1 MNVIEGLREAVR
13 SLFANKLRSILTAL
27 GIVIGVA
34 AVIAVIAI
42 GQGGK
47 AVVINELEGWGSNM
61 MWVEPNEVVYDD
73 TQRRTPMDDKDVET
87 LSSYDE
93 VIAVAPLADVR
104 SDARYR
110 GSSEAVR
117 MRGTTAHFRLIRAF
131 GLSEGRFLSQAD
143 DEGQLKVAVLRP
155 GIRDKLFGKGAPS
168 VGKMVRIGNSEFTV
182 VGVTEEYKRG
192 FTNDGTDNDTI
203 FIPFSVAQKMR
214 GTWEVR
220 FIFLKV
226 ESADMIDEVGGRIT
240 SHLNRRYGLI
250 GKESRFQVG
259 KAKEIIASA
268 NRILGTMAAIIS
280 GIAAISLLVGG
291 IGIMNIMFVS
301 VVERT
306 REIGVRKAIGAKR
319 ADILSQFLIEAV
331 SLCLMGGLIGT
342 LIGVGGAQLAS
353 LLARWPSLV
362 SWGSVVLALGV
373 SLAIGVFFGIYPAYR
388 AAKLDPVEALRFEG

>member
-1 MNVIEGLREAVR
+1 VNVIEGLKEAAR
-13 SLFANKLRSILTAL
+13 SLFANKLRSALTAL

-61 MWVEPNEVVYDD
+61 MWVEPNDKAYDD
-73 TQRRTPMDDKDVET
+73 TVRRTPMDDKD
-87 LSSYDE
+87 LGAFSAYDE

-110 GSSEAVR
+110 GNSEAVR
-117 MRGTTAHFRLIRAF
+117 MRGTTADFRLIRAF

-168 VGKMVRIGNSEFTV
+168 VGKIVRIGNSEFTV

-226 ESADMIDEVGGRIT
+226 ESADMIDEVGSRIT
-240 SHLNRRYGLI
+240 SHLNRRYGLM
-250 GKESRFQVG
+250 GGESRFQVG

-331 SLCLMGGLIGT
+331 SLCLMGGGIGT

-353 LLARWPSLV
+353 LLARWPSLI

-373 SLAIGVFFGIYPAYR
+373 SLAIGAFFGIYPAYR